1 MSCFPPQ
8 ETRQNSAASIATSSL
23 LLSAFAEKVPR
34 VTTPGPGSLSPERL
48 GYSILGHFKTRR
60 MLGASSLPTPATAKG
75 GWGRLL
81 AWGYCRHL
89 IKHAAGFILPTA

>member
-8 ETRQNSAASIATSSL
+8 ETRQNSAASIATSSCY
-23 LLSAFAEKVPR
+23 SAFAEKVPR
-34 VTTPGPGSLSPERL
+34 VSSPGPGPLSPERL

-60 MLGASSLPTPATAKG
+60 MLGASALPTPATAKV